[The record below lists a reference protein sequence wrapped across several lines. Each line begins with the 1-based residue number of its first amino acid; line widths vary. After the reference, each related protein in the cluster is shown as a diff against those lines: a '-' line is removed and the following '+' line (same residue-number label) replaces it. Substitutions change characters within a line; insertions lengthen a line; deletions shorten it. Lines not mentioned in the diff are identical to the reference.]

1 MSRREEYV
9 AFRPRRRAFASR
21 RKPLASLGSW
31 GMALAGA
38 AFGGAVTAGLLG
50 PGQTALLAP
59 AALFA
64 PPIAA
69 NGAVA
74 DEPAGGPTRGPTP
87 RAALSALPASTAVDA
102 GPDTSFFDTQ
112 TAALTV
118 TEHAAAE
125 ANAAEPNVAE
135 VGPTGQT
142 APLPAAQT
150 GDQPT
155 LTGRP
160 ARIVDGDTFY
170 LEGVK
175 TRLRVWGVD
184 APEKDEAGF
193 AEATQALTSLIA
205 GRTLACE
212 EMDRDR
218 YQRIVARCTLEDGRD
233 IARVMIDI
241 GAASEM
247 VRFSG
252 GYYGG

>member
-50 PGQTALLAP
+50 PLQTTLLAP

-74 DEPAGGPTRGPTP
+74 DEPAVEPTRGPTP
-87 RAALSALPASTAVDA
+87 RAALSALPASTPGGA

-112 TAALTV
+112 TAAPTV

-125 ANAAEPNVAE
+125 PNVTD

-175 TRLRVWGVD
+175 SRLRVWGVD

-247 VRFSG
+247 VRYSG